1 MKSIVSYLPPTKLN
15 LAKFFMT
22 FGILLSLVFVLT
34 ACSSAPAPVATT
46 ELTTPVAAKA
56 IAPESNKEALPLSYT
71 DIAYPEF
78 HYVAPHPKEYRVE
91 LGDSITGFIVVDRT
105 LPLISFSA
113 FFKESTLPSKLSETA
128 AFELLSPMYRRG
140 GSKDIAAGVLDD
152 SLEFVSASIQGGVG
166 SYYSK
171 ISIDCLSKNF
181 EEMLALSKSVFTKPA
196 FDEKELQIQKASYVT
211 AYEHRF
217 DNPASI
223 LAALSSKVN
232 YASSPR
238 LWNPTAEEYQKVS
251 KKELQAFGASKFSAD
266 RIVFALAGDID
277 KDSAITLLKKHFADW
292 KKTNQKRATPSLSF
306 LNKPGVYATEKE
318 LTQANISMS
327 QPFVKRP
334 HPDYY
339 PAAVASFILGGG
351 SFSSRLTAK
360 VRSEEGLAYSVYSR
374 TGSDYNDTAL
384 TTIALQTKAESSAF
398 AIKLIFE
405 EVKKLA
411 EQGPT
416 EEELDLAKKTLI
428 ESLPGMFDSP
438 SSTASIFAADELV
451 GKSQNHYIDYVQ
463 KINAITPEQVKAM
476 IAKYF
481 NPEKMTISIVGPAIA
496 WKELKNV
503 TVIPLAE
510 LDFRK

>member
-1 MKSIVSYLPPTKLN
+1 MKSIVSYFLP
-15 LAKFFMT
+15 AKFKIINFFMS
-22 FGILLSLVFVLT
+22 FGILFSLTLILT
-34 ACSSAPAPVATT
+34 ACSSAKAPVPTT
-46 ELTTPVAAKA
+46 ELT
-56 IAPESNKEALPLSYT
+56 IPEVTKTTISESTKETLPLSYK

-78 HYVAPHPKEYRVE
+78 HYVAPHPKEYRVQ
-91 LGDSITGFIVVDRT
+91 LSDSITGFIVVDRT
-105 LPLISFSA
+105 LPLISFSIY
-113 FFKESTLPSKLSETA
+113 FKESTLPSKLSETA

-140 GSKDIAAGVLDD
+140 GSKDIAAGALDD

-166 SYYSK
+166 SYYSR
-171 ISIDCLSKNF
+171 ITIDCLSKSF
-181 EEMLALSKSVFTKPA
+181 EEMLTLSKSVFTKPA
-196 FDEKELQIQKASYVT
+196 FDEKELQIQKSSYVT

-223 LAALSSKVN
+223 LSALSSKVN

-238 LWNPTAEEYQKVS
+238 LWNPTPEEYQKVS
-251 KKELQAFGASKFSAD
+251 KKELEHFGHSKFSAD
-266 RIVFALAGDID
+266 RIIFALAGDID

-292 KKTNQKRATPSLSF
+292 KIVDQKKTSPSLSF
-306 LNKPGVYATEKE
+306 LHKPGIYATEKE

-339 PAAVASFILGGG
+339 PASVASFILGGG

-360 VRSEEGLAYSVYSR
+360 VRSEEGLAYSIYSR

-384 TTIALQTKAESSAF
+384 TTIALQTKAESSAL

-428 ESLPGMFDSP
+428 ESLPGLFDSP
-438 SSTASIFAADELV
+438 SSTATIFAADELV
-451 GKSQNHYIDYVQ
+451 GKSQDHYIDYVK
-463 KINAITPEQVKAM
+463 KINAITTEQVKAM

-481 NPEKMTISIVGPAIA
+481 SPEKMTISIVGPVIA
-496 WKELKNV
+496 WKGLENV
-503 TVIPLAE
+503 TVIPLTE